1 MKKIINLHFLPIF
14 CYKIASLKVPQFRPQ
29 QYLLLH
35 LTKATNTQKQMLK
48 HIGDKM
54 QIHVFLNSLKIG
66 CQTLHCLYLMY
77 SQMNNYSMEAKFLKI
92 IYLQPNGKIHC
103 SLVVKKLATVMVI
116 SSNMICHLWLIG
128 GYEFIETDMP

>member
-14 CYKIASLKVPQFRPQ
+14 CYKIASLKVPQFRQ

-48 HIGDKM
+48 HIRDKM
-54 QIHVFLNSLKIG
+54 HVFLNSLKIG
-66 CQTLHCLYLMY
+66 CQTLPCLYLMY
-77 SQMNNYSMEAKFLKI
+77 SQMNNYSKEAKFLKI

-128 GYEFIETDMP
+128 GYVFIETDMP